1 MRKRRAQGQQAA
13 ASGAFS
19 WVVFYAFRSLF
30 WRGLD
35 NLSRLPADHSR
46 KALSRRGFHRP
57 KCVDG
62 RRFQRRLYV
71 CVESFK
77 SRAIFY
83 IRHITSPYYIL
94 LFIGCAGNDVI
105 CVLGSFYNSFSE
117 KNCRMEA
124 AGVTEELK
132 ARDPMR
138 WVGLMNTL
146 KAQAEEIIQDELIY
160 K

>member
-1 MRKRRAQGQQAA
+1 MSSAC
-13 ASGAFS
+13 S

-83 IRHITSPYYIL
+83 IRHITSPCYIL
-94 LFIGCAGNDVI
+94 LFIGCPGNDVV
-105 CVLGSFYNSFSE
+105 CAFDSFYNSYVFVLFRYCILLKINCTMTVLG
-117 KNCRMEA
+117 KN
-124 AGVTEELK
+124 GYVL
-132 ARDPMR
+132 
-138 WVGLMNTL
+138 G
-146 KAQAEEIIQDELIY
+146 
-160 K
+160 